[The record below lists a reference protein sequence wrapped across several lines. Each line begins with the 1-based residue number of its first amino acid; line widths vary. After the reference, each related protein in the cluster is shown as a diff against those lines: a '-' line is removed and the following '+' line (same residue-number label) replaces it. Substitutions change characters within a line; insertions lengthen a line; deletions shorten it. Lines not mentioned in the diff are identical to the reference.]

1 MTDLPRV
8 VIVGGG
14 FAGLNAAKSLKRAPV
29 EITIIDKRNFHL
41 FQPLLYQVA
50 AAALNPSDIAYPI
63 RSVFRRQANVRSV
76 LLAEVETV
84 DLAESALILDDG
96 TRVGFDYLVLAT
108 GATHSY
114 FGRDEWSTHAPGLK
128 TLEDAL
134 GMRQQILAAFE
145 RAERDPSQAG
155 RLLTFVVVGGGPTGV
170 ELAGALIEIAMHS
183 LGEEFDAIDPS
194 RARVVLVEGAPHL
207 LPVYPETLSESARRQ
222 LEGLGVEVLTSSL
235 VDQID
240 GEGVTLDDGTRIES
254 GLVIWAAGVQASPL
268 GAILGVE
275 TDRNGRVHVED
286 DLSVPGH
293 PSVFVAGDLATVPG
307 VPGVAPAAMQMGRH
321 VARMIRADIELR
333 PRTPF
338 QYRNKGSLATIGR
351 ARAVADFGRIR
362 FGGFFAWVAW
372 LAIHIFY
379 LIGFRNRLLVLI
391 SWAWSYLTFRRGAR
405 IITGIPAS
413 PPEGGS
419 IGGAGEGGSLG
430 PPEGE

>member
-1 MTDLPRV
+1 MTGRPRV

-14 FAGLNAAKSLKRAPV
+14 FAGLNAAKALKRAPV

-50 AAALNPSDIAYPI
+50 TAALNPSDIAYPI
-63 RSVFRRQANVRSV
+63 RSVFRRQVNVRSV

-84 DLAESALILDDG
+84 DLTESALILDDD
-96 TRVGFDYLVLAT
+96 TRVGFDYLVMAT

-114 FGRDEWSTHAPGLK
+114 FGRDQWSTHAPGLK

-134 GMRQQILAAFE
+134 GMRQRILAAFE

-170 ELAGALIEIAMHS
+170 ELAGALVEIAVHS

-194 RARVVLVEGAPHL
+194 RARVVLVEGTPHL
-207 LPVYPETLSESARRQ
+207 LPVYPETLSDSARRQ
-222 LEGLGVEVLTSSL
+222 LEGLGVEVLTSSV
-235 VDQID
+235 VDHVD
-240 GEGVTLDDGTRIES
+240 DRGVTLDDGTRIES
-254 GLVIWAAGVQASPL
+254 GLVIWAAGVQASSL
-268 GAILGVE
+268 GAALGVE
-275 TDRNGRVHVED
+275 TDRNGRVRVED

-293 PSVFVAGDLATVPG
+293 PSVFVAGDLATVPS

-333 PRTPF
+333 PRAPF
-338 QYRNKGSLATIGR
+338 QYRDKGSLATIGR
-351 ARAVADFGRIR
+351 ARAVADFGRVR

-405 IITGIPAS
+405 IITGVPRL
-413 PPEGGS
+413 PDEGATGS
-419 IGGAGEGGSLG
+419 
-430 PPEGE
+430 